1 MFILI
6 PLGGTGERFKIA
18 GFCKPKAL
26 IEVDNKPI
34 IFHLL
39 DNLIIQHD
47 SKHKIEFIYI
57 PYHKEYIEFQI
68 ETKIRERYP
77 SLKFIFLPLSENTR
91 GAADT
96 IRIALQDLKEKQQS
110 LCDCPIL
117 CLDSDNFYTTDI
129 ISLWQG
135 ENTVFTFRDRLPE
148 PLYSY
153 VVEETLNNNNNDPS
167 YNVVKDNIVVKDII
181 EKEKISDNAC
191 CGAYGFQSWQ
201 QLLYFS
207 NYIIDNEIKQKTEY
221 YTSGVI
227 KAMLEQFPTP
237 RHSQHKF
244 KMVTIPN
251 KNYYSLGTPNQVNA
265 YEYPFLFDLDGTL
278 VNTDNI
284 YTEVWNLIFKKYN
297 FNFTIDAEFFHNF
310 IKGKNDSL
318 FLNYLLPSLNEEVK
332 SEISKLKDELFIEM
346 LQKSKDDNND
356 NKDNDDKEP
365 NTILLPGVLEFFE
378 RHKNRKIAIVTS
390 CNKRS
395 AEYILSHTGLDEYV
409 SLLIASEDCKQHK
422 PDPEPYLNAISI
434 LELNT
439 AKTFIFEDSYSGYT
453 SAKNAKVFKI
463 ILVMNDSSCQDITKA
478 NEYKITNYCNFNI
491 NDEFLQS
498 MPEHNNSK
506 DRNNGTSS
514 NSNDHNKQIVC
525 NNIKKK
531 LFSTLPIREVKY
543 NPVQLKTGYI
553 CDIQSYQ
560 LEFNNRDTQSI
571 VLKINNTENELSKT
585 AEKMNLYNNE
595 INFYTNISEHVG
607 TIINIPLSY
616 GVISVEETRV
626 GIMLENLLKYN
637 GLFNIDLNK
646 ETQTLLTV
654 VAEIV
659 KLHTTYFFK
668 GVDEVPENMRQVTT
682 MNELAFFKE
691 LLNERFATF
700 IHKNR
705 LVLTENERHLMCECY
720 QHYAKNV
727 LHASSYPLSFC
738 HGDLKSANIFYRNAS
753 NKSTNCINTP
763 YFLDWQYIQLNKGV
777 SDIVFLLVESIK
789 FDKMKVELV
798 LNYYYCLISE
808 KIKDYSY
815 EAYMNDFKTNLCIF
829 PFVVCVWFNSEDN
842 DKLLD
847 KIFPIRFMKNLLD
860 YYSYFLF

>member
-39 DNLIIQHD
+39 DNLIIQD
-47 SKHKIEFIYI
+47 GSKHKIEFIYI

-77 SLKFIFLPLSENTR
+77 YLNFIFLPLSENTR

-96 IRIALQDLKEKQQS
+96 IRIALHDLKEKQQS

-135 ENTVFTFRDRLPE
+135 ENTVFTFRDTLPE

-153 VVEETLNNNNNDPS
+153 VVEETLNNNNNESS
-167 YNVVKDNIVVKDII
+167 YNVVKDII

-201 QLLYFS
+201 QVLYFS

-227 KAMLEQFPTP
+227 KAMIEQSPTPTP

-318 FLNYLLPSLNEEVK
+318 FLNYLLPSLNQELK
-332 SEISKLKDELFIEM
+332 PEISKLKDELFIEM
-346 LQKSKDDNND
+346 LHN
-356 NKDNDDKEP
+356 NKDK
-365 NTILLPGVLEFFE
+365 NTILLPGVLDFFE

-390 CNKRS
+390 CNKMS
-395 AEYILSHTGLDEYV
+395 AEYILNHTGLNEYV
-409 SLLIASEDCKQHK
+409 SLLIASEDCTQHK
-422 PDPEPYLNAISI
+422 PNPEPYLKAIS
-434 LELNT
+434 LLDLNKE
-439 AKTFIFEDSYSGYT
+439 KTLIFEDSYSGYT
-453 SAKNAKVFKI
+453 SAKNANVFKI
-463 ILVMNDSSCQDITKA
+463 ILVMNETSCQDITKA
-478 NEYKITNYCNFNI
+478 NEYKIVNYCDFNI
-491 NDEFLQS
+491 NEDVL
-498 MPEHNNSK
+498 NSTPTHTHGNDDCNK
-506 DRNNGTSS
+506 DDCNKDDCNK
-514 NSNDHNKQIVC
+514 DHKKQNVC

-560 LEFNNRDTQSI
+560 LEFNNGDKQNI

-607 TIINIPLSY
+607 TIINIPVSY

-637 GLFNIDLNK
+637 GVFNVDLNK

-659 KLHTTYFFK
+659 QLHTTYFFK

-720 QHYAKNV
+720 QHYEKNV

-753 NKSTNCINTP
+753 NKSTNSINTP

-847 KIFPIRFMKNLLD
+847 KCFPVRFMKNLLE
-860 YYSYFLF
+860 YYNCFLM